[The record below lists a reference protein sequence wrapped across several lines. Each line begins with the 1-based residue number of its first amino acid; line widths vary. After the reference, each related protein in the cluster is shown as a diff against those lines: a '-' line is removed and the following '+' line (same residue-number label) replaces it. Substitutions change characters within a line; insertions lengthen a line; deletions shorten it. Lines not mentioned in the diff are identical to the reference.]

1 VRRMGISSGEPASGQ
16 IETEVI
22 DLSEMSITD
31 LRFCDEAALTPS
43 LSRVLHQVERPRL
56 NIGSTG
62 PGRVD

>member
-1 VRRMGISSGEPASGQ
+1 MVISNGDAAYGQ

-31 LRFCDEAALTPS
+31 LRICDEAVLTPS
-43 LSRVLHQVERPRL
+43 LRRVLRQVERPRL